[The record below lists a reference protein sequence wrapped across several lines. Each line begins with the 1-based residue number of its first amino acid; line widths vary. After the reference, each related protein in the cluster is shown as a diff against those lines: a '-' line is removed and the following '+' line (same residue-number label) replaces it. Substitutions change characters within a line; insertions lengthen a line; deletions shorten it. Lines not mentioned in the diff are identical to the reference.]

1 MNEITYER
9 AQDLLEA
16 ELGEEL
22 VALDPA
28 GGQCFGFNGVAT
40 SVWRLLEQP
49 RSRLDLEQALL
60 SQYEVEPDRCNAEL
74 QLLLD
79 DLVAKGLVQATPAGS
94 VRTDLMN

>member
-49 RSRLDLEQALL
+49 MSRLDLEQALL
-60 SQYEVEPDRCNAEL
+60 SQYEVEPDQCNAEL
-74 QLLLD
+74 QVLLD
-79 DLVAKGLVQATPAGS
+79 DLIAKGLVRATPAGS
-94 VRTDLMN
+94 VRNDLMN